1 VSNNSSFFRYS
12 SKPYISGDTFRN
24 LSKHIHDETK
34 LVNPK
39 NVNENDIVFL
49 KTDFIESYFSN
60 IHPQISFNYN
70 LITHNSDI
78 SVTNKLIELKD
89 DKIKNWFIQNL
100 DAPATNTIHPLPIG
114 LENRRYFNNGKIS
127 LYKRAQI
134 KNKDKYILSA
144 FNTFSNPKERSELNK
159 ITKNNPLVN
168 KLDASFQNDYVSELA
183 SHKYA
188 LCPAGNGLDS
198 HRIWESLILGVIPIV
213 KESYFSKNLNNMG
226 IPMVLLKNWGELR
239 NLTLDKLEGNYS
251 QTLESVELQKFS
263 SFDFWN
269 KFITEKLKLSL
280 T

>member
-1 VSNNSSFFRYS
+1 MSNNSSFFRYS

-78 SVTNKLIELKD
+78 SVTNKLIKLKD
-89 DKIKNWFIQNL
+89 ENIKNWFIQNL
-100 DAPATNTIHPLPIG
+100 DAPATKSIHPLPIG
-114 LENRRYFNNGKIS
+114 LENRRYFNNGRIS
-127 LYKRAQI
+127 LYKRTQANS
-134 KNKDKYILSA
+134 KNKYILSA

-168 KLDASFQNDYVSELA
+168 KLDASIQNDYVRELA
-183 SHKYA
+183 SHRYA

-198 HRIWESLILGVIPIV
+198 HRIWESLILSVIPIL
-213 KESYFSKNLNNMG
+213 KESNFSRNLHNLG
-226 IPMVLLKNWGELR
+226 IPMVLLKDWGELR